1 MSANP
6 EGSGEQLLI
15 FVILSPLISKKS
27 LSSLCV
33 MLLDSLRGGSG
44 SVEVNHLS
52 WTLVNQ
58 YNGWNVE
65 VDQSFASKILNWLFN

>member
-1 MSANP
+1 MSADP

-15 FVILSPLISKKS
+15 YVIQTPVISKKS

-33 MLLDSLRGGSG
+33 MLLDSLPRGSG

-52 WTLVNQ
+52 WTLVNSLS
-58 YNGWNVE
+58 WME
-65 VDQSFASKILNWLFN
+65 